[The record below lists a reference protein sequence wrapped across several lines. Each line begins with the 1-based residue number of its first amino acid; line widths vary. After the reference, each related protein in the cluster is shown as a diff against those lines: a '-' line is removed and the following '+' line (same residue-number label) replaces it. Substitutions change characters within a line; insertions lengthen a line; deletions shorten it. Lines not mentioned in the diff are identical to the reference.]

1 MRNYESSPEYLLFV
15 ENKDIFSYI
24 NIFFVACNMGH
35 VLLIKYNSG
44 LIKASDKKETLSLK
58 TFLKIIFVDF
68 ACRRLKKTTAY
79 NASTNEVILFKQ
91 EGNGNPL
98 QYSCL
103 ENSMD

>member
-24 NIFFVACNMGH
+24 SIFSVTCNMGH

-58 TFLKIIFVDF
+58 TFLKII
-68 ACRRLKKTTAY
+68 LL
-79 NASTNEVILFKQ
+79 I
-91 EGNGNPL
+91 
-98 QYSCL
+98 
-103 ENSMD
+103 